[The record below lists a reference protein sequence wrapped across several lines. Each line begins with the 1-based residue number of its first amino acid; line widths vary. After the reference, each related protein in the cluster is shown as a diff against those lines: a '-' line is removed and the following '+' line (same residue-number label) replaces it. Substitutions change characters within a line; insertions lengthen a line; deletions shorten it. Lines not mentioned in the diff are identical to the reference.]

1 MIELAKQLTNILRNY
16 KVLISNSNRLIN
28 IWECN
33 SSYIIQYTL
42 NRTLWYVSVCL
53 LLLLPH
59 NFYEF
64 QFISVSIFFYDF
76 IPWIYKNI
84 GKNPPKLNLD
94 HIYYTL
100 RHCFAHDG
108 ACQTTNKYMENY
120 KTLIFNSNRLINIWE
135 FHSSYI
141 QYTLN
146 GTLWCVFVCLLL
158 LLLHNFCEFEFISVS
173 IFFLISSLEF
183 ISISPP
189 LGYAVNIYIHIYIH
203 IYINIYIYIY
213 KYIYI

>member
-1 MIELAKQLTNILRNY
+1 MYLTWYFRGQYFRWHRTWYLTWYFARMDEGTEE
-16 KVLISNSNRLIN
+16 KTGA
-28 IWECN
+28 
-33 SSYIIQYTL
+33 IIMT
-42 NRTLWYVSVCL
+42 
-53 LLLLPH
+53 
-59 NFYEF
+59 
-64 QFISVSIFFYDF
+64 SIYWLST
-76 IPWIYKNI
+76 WI
-84 GKNPPKLNLD
+84 KNPPKLNLD

-100 RHCFAHDG
+100 RNCFAHDG

-173 IFFLISSLEF
+173 IFFNDFIPWIYKNISSSRICYKYIF
-183 ISISPP
+183 I
-189 LGYAVNIYIHIYIH
+189 YTYMY
-203 IYINIYIYIY
+203 IYIYIY
-213 KYIYI
+213 IFPGFLGFLRILKDS